1 MRPFPDVVRIE
12 PAGIC
17 NFRCTHC
24 PVGREGGK
32 RGILSFANFVRIFD
46 GLPAVPRVLVL
57 YHGGEPLLNREL
69 ELMISYAKDNGV
81 SKIVFNTNASLI
93 SDKRDLSKV
102 DELRVSFDGD
112 SQQENDSIRVNSA
125 FHKHAANVRRL
136 SYSTKRPKV
145 IKIYNARHGTNE
157 AAPYLLDYFRNCE
170 VIFEGIKIR
179 KWARTSNEP
188 KETNGVT
195 SCSNLFDTF
204 TILSDGSVPMCCE
217 DLQGDAIVGNI
228 FQNSAYELWEGMEEL
243 RKNFAAKKYPRL
255 CQSCWV
261 TTRKL

>member
-1 MRPFPDVVRIE
+1 MMSFPDVVRIE
-12 PAGIC
+12 PAGLC

-32 RGILSFANFVRIFD
+32 RTILSFANFVRFFD
-46 GLPAVPRVLVL
+46 SLPRVPRVLVL
-57 YHGGEPLLNREL
+57 YHGGEPLLNKEL

-81 SKIVFNTNASLI
+81 DKVVFNTNASLLN
-93 SDKRDLSKV
+93 SKRDLSKV

-112 SQQENDSIRVNSA
+112 SAEQNDNIRVNSR
-125 FHKHAANVRRL
+125 FSKHAAKVRELAR
-136 SYSTKRPKV
+136 SDKRPKV

-157 AAPYLLDYFRNCE
+157 AAAYLLDYFQDAN

-179 KWARTSNEP
+179 QWARVDAQPVEF
-188 KETNGVT
+188 NGKT
-195 SCSNLFDTF
+195 SCSNLFETF

-217 DLQGDAIVGNI
+217 DLQGDAIQGNV
-228 FQNSAYELWEGMEEL
+228 FQNSPLELWNKMEDV
-243 RKNFAAKKYPRL
+243 RNNFAAKNYPKL

-261 TTRKL
+261 LKEK